1 MARAPRPSDPASG
14 PASALRPRRAHP
26 HLYQINTWPWLDALS
41 AAAGHTIRLAD
52 VPDAEWDRLARLGFD
67 CVYLLGIWKR
77 SIVGRSMFRT
87 DPAGFARFDH
97 ALPGWTVES
106 VVGSP
111 FSIADYSPDPRIGSW
126 ADLDRVRASLHA
138 RGIRLIVDFVPNHT
152 GPDHPWINAHPD
164 YYMQGSEADFHRDP
178 AAFLLIEPTGTPPF
192 YVARGRDPY
201 FAPWADTAQLD
212 YFNPATRAAMLA
224 VLQEIGRHVDGLR
237 CDMSM
242 LVLNGVFARTWAPLL
257 RGRSAPEGE
266 FWTSAIAALPS
277 DFLWL
282 AEVYWGMEGD
292 LQSLGFGFTY
302 DKLLYDRLKGD
313 AAGVVALLRDDAS
326 RQGRMA
332 RFLENHDEERSVTA
346 YGRER
351 QTALMVL
358 IATLPGLRFFHQG
371 QFEGLSVHLPMPL
384 NAALVEA
391 ADTALVAQYEQ
402 LLGLVDDPVFHDGE
416 WKLLDVTPDSDASH
430 GTLLCW
436 RWQHRDA
443 YRLVVVN
450 LGSHQAQGRVWIAHD
465 LAPGPQHV
473 DLIDCLDG
481 QVYRREHD
489 DLATNGLYLRLDG
502 NRAHLFSVTV

>member
-1 MARAPRPSDPASG
+1 MAQAPRTSGPASG
-14 PASALRPRRAHP
+14 PATALQPWRAHP

-41 AAAGHTIRLAD
+41 AAAGQTVRLAD

-77 SIVGRSMFRT
+77 SIAGRRMFRT
-87 DPAGFARFDH
+87 DPAAFAGFDH

-111 FSIADYSPDPRIGSW
+111 FSIEDYAPDPRIGSW
-126 ADLDRVRASLHA
+126 SDIDRVRASLHA
-138 RGIRLIVDFVPNHT
+138 RGIRLMVDFVPNHT
-152 GPDHPWINAHPD
+152 GPDHPWITTHPE
-164 YYMQGSEADFHRDP
+164 YFMQGSEADFHRDP
-178 AAFLLIEPTGTPPF
+178 AAFLLIEPAGRPPYF
-192 YVARGRDPY
+192 VARGRDPY

-242 LVLNGVFARTWAPLL
+242 LVLNGVFARTWVPLL

-266 FWTSAIAALPS
+266 FWTTAVAALQP

-282 AEVYWGMEGD
+282 AEVYWGMEAD

-302 DKLLYDRLKGD
+302 DKLLCDRLKGD
-313 AAGVVALLRDDAS
+313 AAGVLALLRDDAE
-326 RQGRMA
+326 RQCRMA

-384 NAALVEA
+384 NAARVET

-402 LLGLVDDPVFHDGE
+402 LLGLVDDPVFHEGQ

-430 GTLLCW
+430 GALLCW

-443 YRLVVVN
+443 YRLVIVN

-465 LAPGPQHV
+465 LAPGPQV
-473 DLIDCLDG
+473 DLIDRLDG
-481 QVYRREHD
+481 QAYRRERD
-489 DLATNGLYLRLDG
+489 DLAANGLYLRLDA
-502 NRAHLFSVTV
+502 NRAHIFSVTV

>member
-1 MARAPRPSDPASG
+1 MRQATKTASPASG
-14 PASALRPRRAHP
+14 ASTALPPRRAHP

-41 AAAGHTIRLAD
+41 AASGHTIRLAD
-52 VPDAEWDRLARLGFD
+52 VPDAEWDRLSELGFD

-77 SIVGRSMFRT
+77 SIAGRRMFRT
-87 DPAGFARFDH
+87 DPAAFERFDH
-97 ALPGWTVES
+97 ALPGWTVAS

-111 FSIADYSPDPRIGSW
+111 FSIEGYEPDPRIGSW
-126 ADLDRVRASLHA
+126 SDIDRVRARLHA
-138 RGIRLIVDFVPNHT
+138 RGIRLMVDFVPNHT
-152 GPDHPWINAHPD
+152 GPDHPWITTHPD
-164 YYMQGSEADFHRDP
+164 YFMQGSEADFHRDP
-178 AAFLLIEPTGTPPF
+178 SAFLLIEPTGGQPY

-224 VLQEIGRHVDGLR
+224 VLQKISRHVDGLR

-242 LVLNGVFARTWAPLL
+242 LVLNEVFARTWAPLL

-266 FWTSAIAALPS
+266 FWTTAVAALPA
-277 DFLWL
+277 DFLWM
-282 AEVYWGMEGD
+282 AEVYWGMEGA

-313 AAGVVALLRDDAS
+313 ACGVYHLLKDDIG
-326 RQGRMA
+326 RQCRMA

-358 IATLPGLRFFHQG
+358 VATLPGLRFFHQG

-384 NAALVEA
+384 NAALPET
-391 ADTALVAQYEQ
+391 ADASLVAQYEK
-402 LLGLVDDPVFHDGE
+402 LLRLVDDPVFHDGD

-430 GTLLCW
+430 GALLCW
-436 RWQHRDA
+436 RWQYRDA

-450 LGSHQAQGRVWIAHD
+450 LGNQQAQGRVWIAHE
-465 LAPGPQHV
+465 LAPGPQVGLV
-473 DLIDCLDG
+473 DTLDG
-481 QVYRREHD
+481 QIYRRERE

-502 NRAHLFSVTV
+502 NRAHLFNVTV